1 MLPKRPA
8 NWKGT
13 PPAILPAPNLQASF
27 ISKTKTSTKQIFM
40 TVFFP
45 EGVPRPQ
52 FPAARPARSIF
63 ALPPRR
69 LLLLPGSEPKAG
81 LKFNYKLLFKN

>member
-1 MLPKRPA
+1 
-8 NWKGT
+8 
-13 PPAILPAPNLQASF
+13 
-27 ISKTKTSTKQIFM
+27 M

-52 FPAARPARSIF
+52 FPAARPARSLF

-69 LLLLPGSEPKAG
+69 LLQLPGSEPKAG
-81 LKFNYKLLFKN
+81 LKFDYKLLFKN